1 MCAHIFSEDHT
12 KGLSTFTVMA
22 GLGGF
27 VGYSLGAINW
37 EETAVG
43 QFMGGNVKTVFSIV
57 IVTLIATCI
66 ITLTSFR
73 EVPLPLM
80 EKDTMLR
87 TISYTEIHQAK
98 YKNNNTILTLKE
110 VKCIYHHVKQNN
122 VTSCCVFIFSE
133 FLHNR

>member
-1 MCAHIFSEDHT
+1 MLIFIEDHT

-37 EETAVG
+37 EETTVG

-57 IVTLIATCI
+57 IVTLIVTCI

-73 EVPLPLM
+73 EVPLTLM
-80 EKDTMLR
+80 EQDTMLR
-87 TISYTEIHQAK
+87 TISYTEIRQAK
-98 YKNNNTILTLKE
+98 FKNSNTILSLRE
-110 VKCIYHHVKQNN
+110 VKCAI
-122 VTSCCVFIFSE
+122 S
-133 FLHNR
+133 